1 MKEQKNMKEQ
11 KYIIIS
17 FVYIF
22 FFARNNHY
30 VKLYKDS

>member
-22 FFARNNHY
+22 FLHEIIIM
-30 VKLYKDS
+30 